1 VDTTASDRAARSPFI
16 GRRDAL
22 DHLAAA
28 VAAAR
33 LGRFAGVLVVGP
45 GGVGKS
51 RLLDRLIEQTA
62 DDGSGRLLHVSC
74 QAPAETGPASPLES
88 VAPLLAAA
96 GLDLA
101 AQAAGEADDAHD
113 AQERSFRAA
122 GDAVEKLAQ
131 AYDAVLV
138 TVEDLHR
145 ADLTSLEL
153 LAYLA
158 RRLDR
163 SPVAVLASLRDGAG
177 PAPVRAVIT
186 SLSLDAGVTQ
196 LHVGGLTR
204 DELAE
209 LAEARTGA
217 PLADTA
223 LDDVLARSGGI
234 TLYAEELIDS
244 YARSS
249 DSGAPDATDAPGK
262 VPASLR
268 TMLHRSLD
276 PLSDCSRDLVELLAV
291 AGGEAGHGLLRE
303 AASLDDDELRSRLD
317 DVLDTGVVVVDD
329 DLQGYR
335 FRHDLL
341 LEAVLDAIDD
351 DAARAHHAELAAAL
365 TARPDLAPRGS
376 SPMAAL
382 ALHRRLGGDPD
393 GALVASVAAAR
404 EAGRAGACA
413 EELEHRLVALDLLE
427 SLGRPQTEVGPALA
441 DAARA
446 ASRAGLHAR
455 AAELMARVVEQQQP
469 SPMRLRL
476 EAERMAEQYLAG
488 DSRGAMATART
499 MIMALDDSTPPA
511 VRAGVLATCAAA
523 FVDPSLGRT
532 PLEATTEAVE
542 IARGLD
548 GDPTGILMR
557 ALTSHG
563 LALALYGR
571 IDEAVEVF
579 DEAEELSAQQ
589 TDPREA
595 LRAVLYRLLYGFDPA
610 ADIER
615 GRHAIARADRM
626 GAARGVGKQLR
637 AVVADLLLAT
647 GRWDELRTVVAD
659 GLAWG
664 SQDFAGMLLR
674 LDAGFA
680 ALCTGRLAD
689 AEAELAAAREVEP
702 AGHPR
707 TSQLAAEIAWW
718 QGDQAA
724 SAAHAMEGLQL
735 AVATARGNEVA
746 PLTYALARALPAD
759 PPPPASGVLE
769 LALGQLAATAGNP
782 VTAGYLATARAE
794 RSDSPDAWSAAAACW
809 QSLGHE
815 PLQTYAVWRQATAL
829 ASAGRRPEA
838 QQALSRAEESARRLG
853 LTPLLGALESAGA
866 AIPRQR
872 GAWAGTPEAERLGL
886 TGREA
891 EVLDLLAEGWSNKR
905 IGEHLHISPRT
916 VGIHVSSILRKLGVS
931 TRGEAAA
938 LARRLAP

>member
-1 VDTTASDRAARSPFI
+1 MDATASERAARSPFV
-16 GRRDAL
+16 GRHDAL
-22 DHLAAA
+22 DHLSAA

-33 LGRFAGVLVVGP
+33 LGRFAGVLVSGV

-51 RLLDRLIEQTA
+51 RLVGQLVEQAA
-62 DDGSGRLLHVSC
+62 DDVLHVAC
-74 QAPAETGPASPLES
+74 QAPAETGPTALLES
-88 VAPLLAAA
+88 LGPLLAAA
-96 GLDLA
+96 GA
-101 AQAAGEADDAHD
+101 APEAAAAGSEHDDAAHDAHD
-113 AQERSFRAA
+113 AQERYFRAA
-122 GDAVEKLAQ
+122 GDAVAKLAQ
-131 AYDAVLV
+131 SHAAVLV

-145 ADLTSLEL
+145 ADLTSVEL

-158 RRLDR
+158 RRLER
-163 SPVAVLASLRDGAG
+163 APVAVVATLRDESG

-186 SLSLDAGVTQ
+186 ALSLDAGVTR
-196 LHVGGLTR
+196 LRLGGLSR

-209 LAEARTGA
+209 LASARTGA
-217 PLADTA
+217 A
-223 LDDVLARSGGI
+223 LPGDVVDDILVRSGGV
-234 TLYAEELIDS
+234 TLYAEELVDA
-244 YARSS
+244 YAR
-249 DSGAPDATDAPGK
+249 DGRTDE

-268 TMLHRSLD
+268 SLIDGSLD
-276 PLSDCSRDLVELLAV
+276 GLEPSGRQLVELLAV
-291 AGGEAGHGLLRE
+291 AGGVAGHALLRE
-303 AASLDDDELRSRLD
+303 AVGVDEAELQRRLD

-329 DLQGYR
+329 DLRGYR

-341 LEAVLDAIDD
+341 LEGVLDAIAD
-351 DAARAHHAELAAAL
+351 DAARDYHAALAGAL
-365 TARPDLAPRGS
+365 TARPDLAPRGA

-382 ALHRRLGGDPD
+382 ALHRRLGGDPE

-404 EAGRAGACA
+404 EASRAGASA
-413 EELEHRLVALDLLE
+413 EELEHRLVALELLE
-427 SLGRPQTEVGPALA
+427 VLGRPQTEVGPALA
-441 DAARA
+441 DTARA

-455 AAELMARVVEQQQP
+455 SAELLARVVEQQP
-469 SPMRLRL
+469 ASPVRLRL
-476 EAERMAEQYLAG
+476 EGERMAEQYLAG
-488 DSRGAMATART
+488 DARGAMATARG
-499 MIMALDDSTPPA
+499 MLASLDDSTPRA
-511 VRAGVLATCAAA
+511 VRAGVLSTCAAA

-542 IARGLD
+542 LARE
-548 GDPTGILMR
+548 GDDADLLMR

-571 IDEAVEVF
+571 IQEAVGVF
-579 DEAEELSAQQ
+579 DEAEALSEAQ

-595 LRAVLYRLLYGFDPA
+595 LRATMYRLLYGFDPA

-674 LDAGFA
+674 LDAGIA
-680 ALCTGRLAD
+680 ALCTGRIDD

-707 TSQLAAEIAWW
+707 CSQLAAEIAWW
-718 QGDQAA
+718 RGDAAA
-724 SAAHAMEGLQL
+724 SAAYCLEGLQL

-746 PLTYALARALPAD
+746 PLTYALARALPPE
-759 PPPPASGVLE
+759 PPPEVAAMLE
-769 LALGQLAATAGNP
+769 LALGGLAATAGNP

-794 RSDSPDAWSAAAACW
+794 RSSTAEAWADASSQW
-809 QSLGHE
+809 QALGHG
-815 PLQTYAVWRQATAL
+815 PMQAYADWRLAGAL
-829 ASAGRRPEA
+829 AGAGRHPEA
-838 QQALSRAEESARRLG
+838 QQALAKAEDEARRLG
-853 LTPLLGALESAGA
+853 LTPILGALEAASGA

-872 GAWAGTPEAERLGL
+872 GGGSWSGTAEAERLGL
-886 TGREA
+886 TAREA

-916 VGIHVSSILRKLGVS
+916 VGIHVSSILRKLGVA

-938 LARRLAP
+938 LARRLVP